1 MLLFELRQEVWDSS
15 LVTTGYSGSLSCCLR
30 EVKSPFE
37 LRGGARNCSG
47 VTAGEIRPQFTWKEG
62 SQSVSQVVAGSVGF
76 LELRRGPVGASHVV
90 SGKSGILSSCEGPLR
105 IPLELVQ
112 GTRASS

>member
-1 MLLFELRQEVWDSS
+1 MDIFKPLQLARGTQGASRVALGKSS
-15 LVTTGYSGSLSCCLR
+15 LLSSCEGERGIALESLQGNQVS
-30 EVKSPFE
+30 F
-37 LRGGARNCSG
+37 A
-47 VTAGEIRPQFTWKEG
+47 WKEG

-90 SGKSGILSSCEGPLR
+90 SGKSGILSSCEEPLR
-105 IPLELVQ
+105 IPFELVQ